1 MRIFA
6 ALALSFAL
14 FSHAQAQS
22 SGGGSVYHIAE
33 ICAFDIQQYCKGIRS
48 KRIRDL
54 KECLAKNERNL
65 LPRCQDHY
73 KEARP

>member
-1 MRIFA
+1 MRTFA
-6 ALALSFAL
+6 ALALSLAL
-14 FSHAQAQS
+14 ASAAANAQN
-22 SGGGSVYHIAE
+22 GTVYHIGA
-33 ICAFDIQQYCKGIRS
+33 ICAFDIQQYCKGITV

-54 KECLAKNERNL
+54 KECLTRHEKDL